1 MKVLVVSP
9 LLPSSA
15 IAMRG
20 LHSNEQ
26 FRIFRAL
33 GHDVR
38 AVVPVAWVPPGVP
51 KASWRRRRDVP
62 PVEKDHG
69 VEIAHP
75 RFLSLGRI
83 GRLSAGHNVQRELY
97 WRALKQ
103 EVESFVGSG
112 GRIVHV
118 HSCGLPGVLLD
129 RIKPAKLVVSMW
141 DNELF
146 DVAPARRAFRKSIVR
161 TLRTADSVVYI
172 SETLHRVGTELV
184 GPHAG
189 CVIPLGIDEYPD
201 VTPDP
206 DAAFT
211 VVTAARLIRRKKID
225 LLIEAFASFR
235 AFAPEA
241 RLLVVG
247 DGPDRRRLENA
258 VRACG
263 VAGAVDFTGSV
274 PHRRVLEHLARGHLF
289 VLPSVR
295 ESLGTVYFEAMAMRV
310 PVVGVRGEGISD
322 YVTDGIDGF
331 LVPPDDST
339 AIVKVMRTIY
349 DQPERRQQIGD
360 MGHALFDRSG
370 VRWHDYV
377 TAHLELFGRLL

>member
-1 MKVLVVSP
+1 
-9 LLPSSA
+9 
-15 IAMRG
+15 MRG

-33 GHDVR
+33 GHDIR

-51 KASWRRRRDVP
+51 KTSWRRLREVP
-62 PVEKDHG
+62 RVEEDHG

-75 RFLSLGRI
+75 RFLSVRRF
-83 GRLSAGHNVQRELY
+83 GRLSVGHNAQRQLY

-118 HSCGLPGVLLD
+118 HSGGLPGVLLD

-141 DNELF
+141 DHELF
-146 DVAPARRAFRKSIVR
+146 EVAPARKAFRKALAH
-161 TLRTADSVVYI
+161 TLRNADSVVYI
-172 SETLHRVGTELV
+172 SKVLQKVGTDLA
-184 GPHAG
+184 GPHAS

-201 VTPDP
+201 VTPEP
-206 DAAFT
+206 NAAFT
-211 VVTAARLIRRKKID
+211 VVTATRLIRRKKID

-247 DGPDRRRLENA
+247 DGPDRGRLENA
-258 VRACG
+258 VRTCG
-263 VAGAVDFTGSV
+263 VTGAVDFTGNV
-274 PHRRVLEHLARGHLF
+274 PHRRVLEHMARAHLF

-322 YVTDGIDGF
+322 YITDGIDGF
-331 LVPPDDST
+331 LVPPDDT
-339 AIVKVMRTIY
+339 MAILKVMRAMY

-377 TAHLELFGRLL
+377 TAHLELFGRLLGE

>member
-9 LLPSSA
+9 LLPSPA

-62 PVEKDHG
+62 RVEEDHG
-69 VEIAHP
+69 VKIAHP
-75 RFLSLGRI
+75 RFLSLRRF
-83 GRLSAGHNVQRELY
+83 GRLSVGHNVQRQLY
-97 WRALKQ
+97 WWALKQ
-103 EVESFVGSG
+103 EVESFIASG

-118 HSCGLPGVLLD
+118 HSGGLPGVLLD

-141 DNELF
+141 DDELF
-146 DVAPARRAFRKSIVR
+146 DVAPARKAFRKALVH

-172 SETLHRVGTELV
+172 SKTLHKVGTELA

-189 CVIPLGIDEYPD
+189 CVIPLGIDEYAD
-201 VTPDP
+201 LTPEP
-206 DAAFT
+206 NAAFT
-211 VVTAARLIRRKKID
+211 VLTAGRLIPRKKIG
-225 LLIEAFASFR
+225 LLIEAFASFH

-247 DGPDRRRLENA
+247 DGPERRRLENT
-258 VRACG
+258 VQACG
-263 VAGAVDFTGSV
+263 VVDAVDFTGNV
-274 PHRRVLEHLARGHLF
+274 PHRRVLEHMARAHLF

-322 YVTDGIDGF
+322 YITDGIDGF

-339 AIVKVMRTIY
+339 AIVKVMRTMY

-377 TAHLELFGRLL
+377 TAHLELFARLL

>member
-1 MKVLVVSP
+1 
-9 LLPSSA
+9 
-15 IAMRG
+15 
-20 LHSNEQ
+20 
-26 FRIFRAL
+26 
-33 GHDVR
+33 
-38 AVVPVAWVPPGVP
+38 VP
-51 KASWRRRRDVP
+51 R
-62 PVEKDHG
+62 VEKDHG

-75 RFLSLGRI
+75 RFLSLRRF
-83 GRLSAGHNVQRELY
+83 GRLSVGHNVQRQLY

-103 EVESFVGSG
+103 EVEFFIASG

-118 HSCGLPGVLLD
+118 RSGGLPGVLLD

-141 DNELF
+141 DDELF
-146 DVAPARRAFRKSIVR
+146 DVAPARKAVRKALVH

-172 SETLHRVGTELV
+172 SKTLHKVGTELA

-189 CVIPLGIDEYPD
+189 CVIPLGIDEYAD
-201 VTPDP
+201 LTPEP
-206 DAAFT
+206 NAAFT
-211 VVTAARLIRRKKID
+211 VLTAGRLIPRKKIG
-225 LLIEAFASFR
+225 LLIEAFASFH

-247 DGPDRRRLENA
+247 DGPERRRLENT
-258 VRACG
+258 VQACG
-263 VAGAVDFTGSV
+263 VVDAVDFTGNVS
-274 PHRRVLEHLARGHLF
+274 HRRVLEHMARAHLF
-289 VLPSVR
+289 VLPSVQ

-322 YVTDGIDGF
+322 YVTDGF

-339 AIVKVMRTIY
+339 AIVKVMRTMY

-377 TAHLELFGRLL
+377 TAHLELFERLL